1 MARKPRVGLALGAGG
16 VLGGAWLVGALH
28 ALHSELGW
36 EPAEADHLLG
46 TSAGAMMA
54 GLLGAGVSSERLLPE
69 AARGVKDASNLDSEQ
84 DWLLLEVAAEA
95 TYRLQQIPRPV
106 PGSLGLCWSSLRQ
119 PSPWTPM
126 RLLSGLAPAGAV
138 STEPLER
145 TIRRVHE
152 GGGWPEG
159 RLCWIVA
166 CDYVSGKRVVFGTRS
181 SPEAELYQ
189 AVAASCAI
197 PGFFRPVHI
206 DGRLYVDGGLG
217 SLANL
222 DLLAGRGLD
231 LVICLN
237 PMSHRQPARSWS
249 PMEQISRGFARL
261 AAWQL
266 RQETER
272 VRRYGTP
279 VVLLEPTVDDLE
291 LMGSNW
297 MNAKNSLEV
306 AQLAAETTAQ
316 QIQALLGGGRLPAVA
331 ASAVRELARA
341 A

>member
-28 ALHSELGW
+28 ALRSELGW

-54 GLLGAGVSSERLLPE
+54 GLLAAGVTSDRLLPE
-69 AARGVKDASNLDSEQ
+69 AARGAKEVDQLDPGQ

-95 TYRLQQIPRPV
+95 TYQLQQLPRPL

-119 PSPWTPM
+119 PGISTPM

-138 STEPLER
+138 STEPLQR
-145 TIRRVHE
+145 TIRRVHD
-152 GGGWPEG
+152 GAGWPQD
-159 RLCWIVA
+159 RLCWITA
-166 CDYVSGKRVVFGTRS
+166 SDYVTGSRTVFGAED
-181 SPEAELYQ
+181 SPQAELHE

-197 PGFFRPVHI
+197 PGFFKPVKI
-206 DGRLYVDGGLG
+206 DSRLYVDGGLA

-222 DLLAGRGLD
+222 DLLAGQGLD

-237 PMSHRQPARSWS
+237 PMSHRQPSRSWS
-249 PMEQISRGFARL
+249 PLEQISRGFARL

-279 VVLLEPTVDDLE
+279 VVLVEPTVDDLD

-297 MNAKNSLEV
+297 MNAKKSLEV
-306 AQLAAETTAQ
+306 AQLASETTAMQ
-316 QIQALLGGGRLPAVA
+316 LRALLKGGRLPAGTVT
-331 ASAVRELARA
+331 AVRQLTRA

>member
-1 MARKPRVGLALGAGG
+1 MARRPRVGLALGAGG
-16 VLGGAWLVGALH
+16 VLGGAWLVGALR
-28 ALHSELGW
+28 ALVSELGW
-36 EPAEADHLLG
+36 EPAGADHLLG

-54 GLLGAGVSSERLLPE
+54 GLLAAGVTSERLLPE
-69 AARGVKDASNLDSEQ
+69 AARGVKDVSELDPEQ

-95 TYRLQQIPRPV
+95 TYRLQQLPRPV

-119 PSPWTPM
+119 PGFWTPM

-138 STEPLER
+138 STEPLQR

-152 GGGWPEG
+152 GGGWPEHTA
-159 RLCWIVA
+159 CWIVA
-166 CDYVSGKRVVFGTRS
+166 CDYVSGNRTVFGQEN
-181 SPEAELYQ
+181 SPPAELHE

-197 PGFFRPVHI
+197 PGLFKPVRL

-222 DLLAGRGLD
+222 DLLAGLGLD

-249 PMEQISRGFARL
+249 PIDRLTRGFARL

-279 VVLLEPTVDDLE
+279 VVLLEPTADDLD

-297 MNAKNSLEV
+297 MNAKKSLEV
-306 AQLAAETTAQ
+306 AQLAAETS
-316 QIQALLGGGRLPAVA
+316 ALQLRTLLTGGRLPAGAV
-331 ASAVRELARA
+331 SAVQELAKA

>member
-28 ALHSELGW
+28 ALQSELGW
-36 EPAEADHLLG
+36 EPAGADHLLG

-54 GLLGAGVSSERLLPE
+54 GLLGAGVTSDRLLPE
-69 AARGVKDASNLDSEQ
+69 AARGVKDLTELDPEQ
-84 DWLLLEVAAEA
+84 DWLLLDVAAEA
-95 TYRLQQIPRPV
+95 TYQLPRVPKPI
-106 PGSLGLCWSSLRQ
+106 PGSLGLCWAGIRE
-119 PSPWTPM
+119 PGFWTPM
-126 RLLSGLAPAGAV
+126 RLLSGLAPAGSV
-138 STEPLER
+138 SNDPLLR
-145 TIRRVHE
+145 TIRRVHD
-152 GGGWPEG
+152 GGGWPEHT
-159 RLCWIVA
+159 RCWIVA
-166 CDYVSGKRVVFGTRS
+166 ADYVTGKRMVFGAPD
-181 SPEAELYQ
+181 SPQADLAE

-197 PGFFRPVHI
+197 PGFFKPVKI
-206 DGRLYVDGGLG
+206 DGRLYVDGGIG

-222 DLLAGRGLD
+222 DLLAGQGLD
-231 LVICLN
+231 LVICVN

-249 PMEQISRGFARL
+249 PLEQISRGFARL

-279 VVLLEPTVDDLE
+279 VVLLEPTLDDLD

-297 MNAKNSLEV
+297 MNAKKSLEV
-306 AQLAAETTAQ
+306 AQLSSETTAL
-316 QIQALLGGGRLPAVA
+316 QIRTLLRGGRLPAGAV
-331 ASAVRELARA
+331 SAVRDLTKA

>member
-1 MARKPRVGLALGAGG
+1 
-16 VLGGAWLVGALH
+16 
-28 ALHSELGW
+28 
-36 EPAEADHLLG
+36 
-46 TSAGAMMA
+46 MMA
-54 GLLGAGVSSERLLPE
+54 GLLAAGVTSDRLLPE
-69 AARGVKDASNLDSEQ
+69 AARSVKDVQELDPEQ

-95 TYRLQQIPRPV
+95 TYQLQQIPRPL

-119 PSPWTPM
+119 PGFWTPM

-138 STEPLER
+138 STEPLQR
-145 TIRRVHE
+145 TIRRVHP
-152 GGGWPEG
+152 GGGWPQQTN
-159 RLCWIVA
+159 CWIA
-166 CDYVSGKRVVFGTRS
+166 SCDYVSGKRVVFGAPD
-181 SPEAELYQ
+181 SPQAELHE

-197 PGFFRPVHI
+197 PGFFKPVNIH
-206 DGRLYVDGGLG
+206 GRLYVDGGLG

-249 PMEQISRGFARL
+249 PLEQLSRGFARL

-279 VVLLEPTVDDLE
+279 VVLVEPTVDDLE

-297 MNAKNSLEV
+297 MNAKKSLEV
-306 AQLAAETTAQ
+306 AQLAAETTAL
-316 QIQALLGGGRLPAVA
+316 QIRSLLQGGRLPAGTV
-331 ASAVRELARA
+331 SAVRDLAKA